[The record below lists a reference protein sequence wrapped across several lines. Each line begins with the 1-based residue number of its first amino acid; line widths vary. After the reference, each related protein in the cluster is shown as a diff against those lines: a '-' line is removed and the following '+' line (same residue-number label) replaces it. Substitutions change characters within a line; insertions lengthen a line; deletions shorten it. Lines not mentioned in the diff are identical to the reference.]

1 MESNNTQN
9 QDEQY
14 IKLDYTLEDSA
25 ERVALVEKILATTP
39 PEKLTNQ
46 YLTKLSD
53 YILKIEKKDKTYEV
67 VTKNRQY
74 TLSEREIS
82 LEGFSAKFNNAG
94 DDNNL
99 QEEDLI
105 YNFAIN
111 DKNAFLTPRY
121 KKITQEE
128 IDSIPELKQ
137 NNDAI
142 IMLKEAFKTAKGKAR
157 LSINQN
163 IKDLYKDQYVIR
175 ASHQKNVNCINVTKS
190 ATRLDL
196 YECITPNADGT
207 LSISANLSLLIP
219 QHVSLALC
227 NYSKLKEDAY
237 GKFESDIYYFILDLE
252 DTVERA
258 LAEFPMYYDIMV
270 YKIDGMKNEDIQK
283 EILSTFGV
291 QFSVE
296 YISSLWRNK
305 IPKLIAEQAQKDWLE
320 WHYTQEEVGYWKRCS
335 RCGQI
340 KLGHNK
346 FFSKNKTSK
355 DGWYSICKD
364 CRNKKVGKVKEL

>member
-14 IKLDYTLEDSA
+14 IKLDYELEDSA
-25 ERVALVEKILATTP
+25 DRIALVEKILATAP
-39 PEKLTNQ
+39 SEKLTNQ
-46 YLTKLSD
+46 YITKLGD
-53 YILKIEKKDKTYEV
+53 YILKTEKKDKTYQI
-67 VTKNRQY
+67 VTKNRQV

-175 ASHQKNVNCINVTKS
+175 ASHQKVVNCVNVTKS

-196 YECITPNADGT
+196 YEHITPNEDGT
-207 LSISANLSLLIP
+207 LSISANLSLLSP
-219 QHVSLALC
+219 THVSLALC
-227 NYSKLKEDAY
+227 NYSKLKEDSY
-237 GKFESDIYYFILDLE
+237 GKFESDMYYFILDLE

-291 QFSVE
+291 QFSIE